1 MWIKKVI
8 TVNEAARIMR
18 VKAEDIQ
25 TEIDTGRLHA
35 IKIAGKTRIP
45 RQSWQQYLGISENR
59 QQVSRSAWAKLG
71 LAFVL
76 LSGVAFAM
84 EHNFNLPVWNGVEI
98 PPQEVEF
105 TDPTAATASDPA
117 LYPPINAP
125 LDYRRYNDTPSPLE
139 ISNTH
144 MLMSLQQQNNVPPG
158 SRSSPWTLFVNLDT
172 NHDVGDG
179 VVSHLR
185 LKNRG
190 KGWSTGGH
198 IDGFAFGTGTTL
210 GYNVEMLDM
219 NEGDAYVIGVNI
231 QNKAWQGD
239 IGMQIHTGP
248 LAKSHPLFVE
258 GMDGS
263 WNTGIK
269 LAGHKGGGII
279 NTGIELGPRTSG
291 KRGIWMRGDYD
302 IGLDLGPN
310 NIRMQAGSQ
319 IQLDGNRGIGMRF
332 SPRRNRIE
340 FLEKGR
346 VIAFLNISERNV
358 DLGSL

>member
-8 TVNEAARIMR
+8 SVNEAARILR
-18 VKAEDIQ
+18 VNTADIQ
-25 TEIDTGRLHA
+25 TEIDSGRLHA
-35 IKIAGKTRIP
+35 INVAGKTRIL
-45 RQSWQQYLGISENR
+45 RESWQEYLGVSKNR
-59 QQVSRSAWAKLG
+59 SMFPRVAWAQPAL
-71 LAFVL
+71 LLVL
-76 LSGVAFAM
+76 LTGVVFAM
-84 EHNFNLPVWNGVEI
+84 EENFDFPVWNGTEI

-105 TDPTAATASDPA
+105 SDPEALTLSDPA

-125 LDYRRYNDTPSPLE
+125 LDYRRYNDTPSPPN

-144 MLMSLQQQNNVPPG
+144 MLMSLQLQNNVPPG

-172 NHDVGDG
+172 NHDKGDG
-179 VVSHLR
+179 VASHLR
-185 LKNRG
+185 LQNRG
-190 KGWSTGGH
+190 SGWAAGGH
-198 IDGFAFGTGTTL
+198 VDGFAFGTGTTI
-210 GYNVEMLDM
+210 GYNVEMRDM
-219 NEGDAYVIGVNI
+219 NDGDAYVIGVNI
-231 QNKAWQGD
+231 QNRAWQGD
-239 IGMQIHTGP
+239 IGMQIQTGP
-248 LAKSHPLFVE
+248 FPESHRFFVE

-269 LAGHKGGGII
+269 LAGHEGGGVY

-310 NIRMQAGSQ
+310 NMRMQGGSQ

-340 FLEKGR
+340 FLEKGK
-346 VIAFLNISERNV
+346 VIAFLNVSDRGV
-358 DLGSL
+358 DLAKE